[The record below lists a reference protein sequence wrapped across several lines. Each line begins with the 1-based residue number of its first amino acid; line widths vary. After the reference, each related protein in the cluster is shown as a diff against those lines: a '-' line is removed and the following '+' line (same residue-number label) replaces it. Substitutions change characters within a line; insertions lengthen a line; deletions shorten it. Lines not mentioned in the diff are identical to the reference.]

1 MKHRDEVFAL
11 VEAAV
16 QNNVIREMNELLGQ
30 LSSDTELSREDRFA
44 AQQRLRQAVF
54 MRDQEKQEL
63 AAQRHKWLTRGG
75 IIK

>member
-1 MKHRDEVFAL
+1 MKHRDEVFAQ
-11 VEAAV
+11 VELAL

-30 LSSDTELSREDRFA
+30 LSTDTELSREDRFV

-54 MRDQEKQEL
+54 MRGTEKEAL
-63 AAQRHKWLTRGG
+63 DEQRRKQLTRGG

>member
-11 VEAAV
+11 VEAAI

-54 MRDQEKQEL
+54 MRDREKEEL

>member
-1 MKHRDEVFAL
+1 MKHRDEVFAQ

-16 QNNVIREMNELLGQ
+16 HNNVIREMNELLGQ
-30 LSSDTELSREDRFA
+30 LSSDAELSREDRFA

-54 MRDQEKQEL
+54 MRDQEKDEL

-75 IIK
+75 VIK